1 MSSGRQYEFSQDQ
14 NTLIGSLASKMS
26 LVGLFFVVVGVIQ
39 ILMAL
44 MIVAAIYKDKIPDE
58 WVAKSKEY
66 VEKLP
71 DDVKKQA
78 EGYTLDKL
86 PPKNH
91 LWGMALNV
99 GVVGLFYLLMG
110 TWTRSSAASF
120 RQIVTTQGQDVTH
133 LMNALSSL
141 HSMYSLVYTLLVV
154 TILFGVVLLGMSLFQ
169 RFAG

>member
-1 MSSGRQYEFSQDQ
+1 MSTQRQYEFTEDQ
-14 NTLIGSLASKMS
+14 NALIGSLAAKMS
-26 LVGLFFVVVGVIQ
+26 LVGLFLAAVGVIQ
-39 ILMAL
+39 IIMAL
-44 MIVAAIYKDKIPDE
+44 LIVVAIYRDKIPAD
-58 WVAKSKEY
+58 WVEKSKEY
-66 VEKLP
+66 ASKLP

-99 GVVGLFYLLMG
+99 GVVGLFYMLMG
-110 TWTRSSAASF
+110 TWTRSAAASF
-120 RQIVTTQGQDVTH
+120 KQIVNTQGQDISH

-141 HSMYSLVYTLLVV
+141 HSMYSLVYTLLVITLV
-154 TILFGVVLLGMSLFQ
+154 CAVVLLGLSLYA

>member
-1 MSSGRQYEFSQDQ
+1 MSTQRQYEFTEDQ
-14 NTLIGSLASKMS
+14 NTLIGSLAAKMS
-26 LVGLFFVVVGVIQ
+26 LVGLFLAVVGVIQ
-39 ILMAL
+39 IIMAL
-44 MIVAAIYKDKIPDE
+44 LIVVAIYRDKIPAD
-58 WVAKSKEY
+58 WVEKSKEY
-66 VEKLP
+66 ASKLP

-99 GVVGLFYLLMG
+99 GVVGLFYMLMG
-110 TWTRSSAASF
+110 TWTRSAARSF
-120 RQIVTTQGQDVTH
+120 SQIVTTQGQDISH

-141 HSMYSLVYTLLVV
+141 HSMYSLVYTLLVITLV
-154 TILFGVVLLGMSLFQ
+154 CAVVLLGLSLYA